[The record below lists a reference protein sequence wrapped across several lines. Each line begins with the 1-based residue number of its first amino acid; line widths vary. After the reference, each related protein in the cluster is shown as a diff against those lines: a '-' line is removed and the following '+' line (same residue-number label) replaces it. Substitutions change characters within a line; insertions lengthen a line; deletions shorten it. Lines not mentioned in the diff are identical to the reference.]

1 MIRWV
6 DAYIDRPGEQLDAA
20 VAFWASVTGSDPE
33 PQKDPGFVRLR
44 TAAGDDWLAIQGVRD
59 GTGGHHPDIW
69 VDDLAGFNGRALTAG
84 ATVAADHDGWQTFRS
99 PAGLEFCTAEWQG
112 QHVRPRPSNGPGGI
126 TLRPHQLCF
135 DLAPSVYDD
144 EVRFWQT
151 LTEWRLDEGVRADE
165 FVRLQPEP
173 PVPVRFLLQRL
184 DEERAASV
192 HLDVSCSDLP
202 AARPWHESLGATF
215 VGEWPHWTTFRDPAG
230 GTYCLTKGDPAQ
242 D

>member
-6 DAYIDRPGEQLDAA
+6 DAFLDRPADRLDAA
-20 VAFWASVTGSDPE
+20 VTFWASVTSSDPA

-44 TAAGDDWLAIQGVRD
+44 TAAGDDWLEIQGVRE
-59 GTGGHHPDIW
+59 GAGGHHPDLW
-69 VDDLAGFNGRALTAG
+69 VEDLAGFNGRALAAG
-84 ATVAADHDGWQTFRS
+84 AAMLVDHGGWQTLRS
-99 PAGLEFCTAEWQG
+99 PAGLEFCTAEWRG
-112 QHVRPRPSNGPGGI
+112 QHVRPRPLNGPGGV

-151 LTEWRLDEGVRADE
+151 LTGWRLDEGVRVDE

-173 PVPVRFLLQRL
+173 PIPVRFLLQRL
-184 DEERAASV
+184 GEERAASV
-192 HLDVSCSDLP
+192 HLDVSCSDIP
-202 AARPWHESLGATF
+202 AARRWHESLGATF
-215 VGEWPHWTTFRDPAG
+215 LGEWPNWTTFRDPAG
-230 GTYCLTKGDPAQ
+230 GVYCLTKGDPAE